1 MNGDIT
7 LVVSSC
13 DKYEDLWHPFFQ
25 LLKKYWNPDLPIVLI
40 TESKDFG
47 YPGLQIQTLHLY
59 NAGERPEWSELQ
71 MKSLAQI
78 YTDLVLFMLD
88 DFFIEGPVNEEEIYR
103 IAEWMKQDPSIAS
116 FCFAPTMHGQNL
128 PCGYPGFEQRPQK
141 GEYRL
146 NAQTALWR
154 RETLLQDMRPH
165 ENAWI
170 FETLGS
176 RRSFRY
182 KDQKFYSALPDHII
196 IPYDFQGGGA
206 LNHGKWNPSAVV
218 LNEKEQLGI
227 NINTR
232 GINTEERGSR
242 ERRKQYL
249 SDWSWKRVSKAI
261 ITRWRSLKW

>member
-1 MNGDIT
+1 MNSNIT

-25 LLKKYWNPDLPIVLI
+25 LLKKYWDPDFPILLI
-40 TESKDFG
+40 TESKDFA
-47 YPGLQIQTLHLY
+47 YPGLNIQTLHLY
-59 NAGERPEWSELQ
+59 KPGERPEWSELQ
-71 MKSLAQI
+71 MKSLEQI
-78 YTDLVLFMLD
+78 HTDLVLFMLD
-88 DFFIEGPVNEEEIYR
+88 DFFINDYVNKGR
-103 IAEWMKQDPSIAS
+103 ILETAQWMEQDPSIAC
-116 FCFAPTMHGQNL
+116 FCFAPIMHGKNL
-128 PCGYPGFEQRPQK
+128 PCGYHGFELRPQK

-154 RETLLQDMRPH
+154 RETLLHDMRPH
-165 ENAWI
+165 ENAWV

-176 RRSFRY
+176 MRSFRY
-182 KDQKFYSALPDHII
+182 KDQKFYAALPDNII
-196 IPYDFQGGGA
+196 VPYDFQDGGA
-206 LNHGKWNPSAVV
+206 LNHGKWNPSAVE

-227 NINTR
+227 DISAR

-261 ITRWRSLKW
+261 ATRWRSLKW